1 MKVIVFFFTAK
12 TLQYYGLTQY
22 QHKLSSILFY
32 FYFINMDSPPSYSLS
47 VTGPL
52 SDIGSSGI
60 GGSISSDSV
69 RAHFAT
75 TEVVFITSTSIL
87 RN

>member
-1 MKVIVFFFTAK
+1 
-12 TLQYYGLTQY
+12 
-22 QHKLSSILFY
+22 
-32 FYFINMDSPPSYSLS
+32 MDSPPSYSLS

-60 GGSISSDSV
+60 GGSISSDSA

-75 TEVVFITSTSIL
+75 TEVS
-87 RN
+87 